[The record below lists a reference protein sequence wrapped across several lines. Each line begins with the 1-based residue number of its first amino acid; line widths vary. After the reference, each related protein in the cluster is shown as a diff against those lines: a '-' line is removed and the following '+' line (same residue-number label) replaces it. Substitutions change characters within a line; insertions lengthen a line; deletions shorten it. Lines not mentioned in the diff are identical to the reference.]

1 MRFANMLTQH
11 YKRLTIWQPF
21 NNAINQFIFI
31 QCVTYLYKTN
41 IFKNSIHH
49 DRKIRFIHPMT
60 EARKHSVGK
69 KSKKHTEQYKLYKK
83 PNSMLPLT
91 QNVPLKCLLQNIQY
105 KI

>member
-41 IFKNSIHH
+41 IFTNSIHH

-60 EARKHSVGK
+60 KARKHSVGK
-69 KSKKHTEQYKLYKK
+69 KSKKQNTLNNIKK

-105 KI
+105 KM